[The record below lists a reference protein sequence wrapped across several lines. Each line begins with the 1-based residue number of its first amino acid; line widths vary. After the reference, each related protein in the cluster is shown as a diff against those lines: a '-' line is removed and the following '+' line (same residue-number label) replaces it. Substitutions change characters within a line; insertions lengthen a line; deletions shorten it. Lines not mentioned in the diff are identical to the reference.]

1 MLRAR
6 HFFAFL
12 SEPACRRFFVARVSR
27 PVMVRTRVGRPVP
40 RPDDRLQACLLQLK
54 PTEASFGASDP
65 TANETPHRRQSLPA
79 SPAKHARANAIG
91 NKSAPPLYYWIPPGN
106 LAHCP
111 PTYRQSSS
119 VVEQRTHKPLVAG
132 SIPASGT
139 TLKRV
144 SHQPVL
150 GALAGPVPV
159 CQKSRRLHRSLRM
172 TAALETLS
180 LSPLG
185 AGYC

>member
-91 NKSAPPLYYWIPPGN
+91 NKSAPPLYYWIPSRN

-111 PTYRQSSS
+111 PTYCQSSS
-119 VVEQRTHKPLVAG
+119 VVEQRTHNSESAYFALLQKLPKLG
-132 SIPASGT
+132 FQRRN
-139 TLKRV
+139 RV
-144 SHQPVL
+144 FAFPTISEKCIVL
-150 GALAGPVPV
+150 GLA
-159 CQKSRRLHRSLRM
+159 CRR
-172 TAALETLS
+172 
-180 LSPLG
+180 PL
-185 AGYC
+185 